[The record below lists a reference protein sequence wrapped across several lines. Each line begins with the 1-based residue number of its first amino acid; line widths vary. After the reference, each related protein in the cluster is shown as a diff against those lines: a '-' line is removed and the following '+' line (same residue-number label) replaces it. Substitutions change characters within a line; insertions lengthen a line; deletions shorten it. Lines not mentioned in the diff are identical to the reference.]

1 MPLSRPVLLAL
12 VGAIVAV
19 AGFFATQGAREQASV
34 SDPVPAVPA
43 DKPAKP
49 AAKAAKA
56 AADPAKPAA
65 DPAAAKPSPKP
76 ATPVKS
82 KPARAATPAGLPA
95 HVARALRAKDV
106 TVIFFRQAG
115 GVDDAATAKAVAAQ
129 RGRKGVA
136 VFSADIK
143 DLNRYRAVVA
153 DLGLSQAP
161 AVVILGKGGTA
172 RVLEGY
178 IDPQT
183 LAQEVAD
190 SR

>member
-34 SDPVPAVPA
+34 SDPVPQVPA

-49 AAKAAKA
+49 AKPE
-56 AADPAKPAA
+56 PAPA
-65 DPAAAKPSPKP
+65 AAAKPAPK
-76 ATPVKS
+76 AAAPVEN
-82 KPARAATPAGLPA
+82 KPARAAAPAGLPA
-95 HVARALRAKDV
+95 PVARAVRAKDV
-106 TVIFFRQAG
+106 TVIFFRQAR
-115 GVDDAATAKAVAAQ
+115 GVDDAATARAVAAQ

-153 DLGLSQAP
+153 GLGLSQAP
-161 AVVILGKGGTA
+161 AVVILGKGRTA
-172 RVLEGY
+172 RVLEGF

>member
-34 SDPVPAVPA
+34 SDPVPEVPA
-43 DKPAKP
+43 AKP
-49 AAKAAKA
+49 APEPK
-56 AADPAKPAA
+56 
-65 DPAAAKPSPKP
+65 AAAKPAPEP

-82 KPARAATPAGLPA
+82 KPARAAAPAGLPA
-95 HVARALRAKDV
+95 PVARAVRAKDV

-115 GVDDAATAKAVAAQ
+115 GVDDAATARAVSAQ

-136 VFSADIK
+136 VFSANIK
-143 DLNRYRAVVA
+143 HLNRYRAVVA
-153 DLGLSQAP
+153 GLGLSQAP
-161 AVVILGKGGTA
+161 AVVILGKGRTA
-172 RVLEGY
+172 RVLEGF

>member
-1 MPLSRPVLLAL
+1 MLAL

-19 AGFFATQGAREQASV
+19 AGFLATQGAREQASV
-34 SDPVPAVPA
+34 SDPVPKVPA

-49 AAKAAKA
+49 AAK
-56 AADPAKPAA
+56 PAKPAPT
-65 DPAAAKPSPKP
+65 PAAA
-76 ATPVKS
+76 A
-82 KPARAATPAGLPA
+82 KPARAAAPAGLPA
-95 HVARALRAKDV
+95 PVARAVRAKDV

-115 GVDDAATAKAVAAQ
+115 GVDDAATARAVAAQ

-136 VFSADIK
+136 VFSANIK
-143 DLNRYRAVVA
+143 DLNRYRAVVGG
-153 DLGLSQAP
+153 LGLSQAP
-161 AVVILGKGGTA
+161 AVVILGKGRTA
-172 RVLEGY
+172 RVLEGF